1 MDKKISGLT
10 KNEVKKQIELGN
22 QNVFENDSSNGYWG
36 IFKRNVFTLFNLL
49 NFVIFIALLAVQ
61 AWTNTIFFAAII
73 FNCASGIAIEIRAKK
88 MIDKLNL
95 MSHEK
100 IKVIRSGRKQEI
112 DPEEIVLGDII
123 ELSAGEQIPSDA
135 VVVHGVAEANEAML
149 TGESDLVL
157 KENGSEVL
165 SGSFL
170 ASGKI
175 LARVSKVGAENY
187 AAKLMAEAKI
197 LKPINSRILN
207 SLNKIAKFTG
217 KIIIPFGVALFLE
230 ALLIKSLPAKQ
241 SVIYTAAPLLGM
253 LPKGIALLTITSL
266 LTAVVKLGMRKILV
280 QEMYS
285 VETLARVDTL
295 CLDKTGTITEGKMKV
310 EEIHFLSKKFSDEQ
324 IKQILAAYMKFS
336 EDSNHTATAIRK
348 FTNKI
353 KHNFS
358 AENIIPFSSDRKWG
372 SMEISNVGTI
382 ILGAP
387 EIIFDKSLKQAEEAQ
402 SRGSRV
408 LALAFSENKIDNQ
421 KIKLPTKISKLAILE
436 ITDPIRN
443 GARETLEY
451 LRSQKVDL
459 KIISG
464 DNPIT
469 VSNIAHKAGFKNYDS
484 YIDCSTVSD
493 QKLRAIAEKTA
504 IFGRVS
510 PHQKKLIIK
519 TLKKK
524 GRTVAMT
531 GDGVNDILAL
541 READC
546 SIVMAEGDPATR
558 QIANLV
564 LLNSDFNDMPEILLE
579 GRRVINN
586 IARIAPIFFIKT
598 IYSFLLA
605 IICISSLAL
614 GADMLLIF
622 PFIPIQITIID
633 QLIEGFPPFILTFE
647 RNENPIEKDFLKKSM
662 FAALPSALLV
672 ICSVIFVRIFG
683 AGHGW
688 SAQDI
693 STASYY
699 LLGSISF
706 LSVIRAC
713 LPFNWLRFALT
724 VETFI
729 ALFASAIL
737 FRPLLEIDTL
747 NAKTFP
753 IYASIMIISILI
765 FTIFSTLPKYM
776 NYDKIKS

>member
-1 MDKKISGLT
+1 M
-10 KNEVKKQIELGN
+10 
-22 QNVFENDSSNGYWG
+22 
-36 IFKRNVFTLFNLL
+36 
-49 NFVIFIALLAVQ
+49 
-61 AWTNTIFFAAII
+61 
-73 FNCASGIAIEIRAKK
+73 
-88 MIDKLNL
+88 
-95 MSHEK
+95 
-100 IKVIRSGRKQEI
+100 
-112 DPEEIVLGDII
+112 
-123 ELSAGEQIPSDA
+123 
-135 VVVHGVAEANEAML
+135 
-149 TGESDLVL
+149 
-157 KENGSEVL
+157 
-165 SGSFL
+165 
-170 ASGKI
+170 
-175 LARVSKVGAENY
+175 
-187 AAKLMAEAKI
+187 
-197 LKPINSRILN
+197 
-207 SLNKIAKFTG
+207 
-217 KIIIPFGVALFLE
+217 
-230 ALLIKSLPAKQ
+230 
-241 SVIYTAAPLLGM
+241 
-253 LPKGIALLTITSL
+253 
-266 LTAVVKLGMRKILV
+266 
-280 QEMYS
+280 
-285 VETLARVDTL
+285 
-295 CLDKTGTITEGKMKV
+295 
-310 EEIHFLSKKFSDEQ
+310 
-324 IKQILAAYMKFS
+324 
-336 EDSNHTATAIRK
+336 
-348 FTNKI
+348 
-353 KHNFS
+353 
-358 AENIIPFSSDRKWG
+358 
-372 SMEISNVGTI
+372 
-382 ILGAP
+382 
-387 EIIFDKSLKQAEEAQ
+387 
-402 SRGSRV
+402 
-408 LALAFSENKIDNQ
+408 
-421 KIKLPTKISKLAILE
+421 LE
-436 ITDPIRN
+436 ITDPIRD

-469 VSNIAHKAGFKNYDS
+469 VSNIAHKAGFENYDS

-564 LLNSDFNDMPEILLE
+564 LLNSDFNDMPEILFE
-579 GRRVINN
+579 GRRVVNN

-605 IICISSLAL
+605 IICIGSLAL

-662 FAALPSALLV
+662 FAALPSALMV
-672 ICSVIFVRIFG
+672 IFSVIFVRIFG
-683 AGHGW
+683 ASHGW
-688 SAQDI
+688 SLQDI
-693 STASYY
+693 STVSYY
-699 LLGSISF
+699 LLESISF

-713 LPFNWLRFALT
+713 LPFNWLRFALV

-737 FRPLLEIDTL
+737 FRPLLEIGTL

-753 IYASIMIISILI
+753 IYASIMIISIII
-765 FTIFSTLPKYM
+765 FTLFSILPKYI